1 MIQELQADV
10 QSQYAT
16 KREMAKV
23 APQVQ
28 AYCDEAFCEKEY
40 IETFVTKVSEK
51 VAKVNQIA
59 KELQSQMD
67 VIERDQ
73 ADLGES
79 LSLKADTQ
87 RVEKIEA

>member
-28 AYCDEAFCEKEY
+28 AYCDEVFCEKEY